1 MHLLKHLFSFSLII
15 LSISSFAQIK
25 TINNVD
31 FKESVEIN
39 NEVTSLNGGGLR
51 EKYGFMDLYVGGLY
65 LEKKSSNENDIIMA
79 DANMGI
85 RIIIVSGLVT
95 RDRFIDAL
103 EDGFENSTSGI
114 STNDDVVKFK
124 KYLNDPFV
132 EGDEIVLKQ
141 VPGQILF
148 IKSTSPNS
156 NPGFEL
162 ILEDV
167 LMARESWL
175 KYERIKRNGTLKI
188 FTNDENIFN
197 SINAIKPDKRKSKNF
212 GFTTFEEGELFPL
225 MILKR

>member
-1 MHLLKHLFSFSLII
+1 M
-15 LSISSFAQIK
+15 
-25 TINNVD
+25 
-31 FKESVEIN
+31 
-39 NEVTSLNGGGLR
+39 
-51 EKYGFMDLYVGGLY
+51 
-65 LEKKSSNENDIIMA
+65 
-79 DANMGI
+79 
-85 RIIIVSGLVT
+85 
-95 RDRFIDAL
+95 
-103 EDGFENSTSGI
+103 
-114 STNDDVVKFK
+114 
-124 KYLNDPFV
+124 
-132 EGDEIVLKQ
+132 GDEIVLKQ

-148 IKSTSPNS
+148 TKSTSPNS

-212 GFTTFEEGELFPL
+212 GFTTFEEGELFQL

>member
-15 LSISSFAQIK
+15 LSFSSFSQIK

-39 NEVTSLNGGGLR
+39 NEVTNLNGGGLR

-132 EGDEIVLKQ
+132 EGDEIVLNYHKGEGVHLYKNGKERGVFNGLPFKQ
-141 VPGQILF
+141 ALF
-148 IKSTSPNS
+148 GI
-156 NPGFEL
+156 
-162 ILEDV
+162 
-167 LMARESWL
+167 WL
-175 KYERIKRNGTLKI
+175 GGKPADQDLK
-188 FTNDENIFN
+188 
-197 SINAIKPDKRKSKNF
+197 
-212 GFTTFEEGELFPL
+212 EGMLGL
-225 MILKR
+225 